1 MEVAELLPL
10 KVCVH
15 LPLMCTFTFTDS
27 HSKHRSVVISPPKIL
42 NHISHRYYLF

>member
-10 KVCVH
+10 KYVH
-15 LPLMCTFTFTDS
+15 LLLMCTFTFTDS
-27 HSKHRSVVISPPKIL
+27 HSRHRSVVISPPKIL